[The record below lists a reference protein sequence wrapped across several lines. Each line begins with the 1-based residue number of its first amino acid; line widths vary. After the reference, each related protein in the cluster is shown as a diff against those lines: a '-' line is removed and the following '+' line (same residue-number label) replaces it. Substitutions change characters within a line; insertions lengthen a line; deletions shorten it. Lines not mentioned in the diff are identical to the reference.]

1 MSASYE
7 RKLMK
12 VEKINKQQK
21 VEKVI
26 LDLEIHVSGILLSSI
41 VFFQLLFG
49 WKIEWFKK

>member
-12 VEKINKQQK
+12 AEKINKQQK

-26 LDLEIHVSGILLSSI
+26 LEIHVSGILLSSI